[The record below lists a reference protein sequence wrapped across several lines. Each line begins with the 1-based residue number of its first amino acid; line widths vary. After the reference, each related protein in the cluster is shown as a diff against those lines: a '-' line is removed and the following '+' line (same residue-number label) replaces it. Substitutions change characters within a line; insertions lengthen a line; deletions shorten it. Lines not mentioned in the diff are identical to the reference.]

1 MFEKYKPPFCHTTG
15 VIVIT
20 GMIISFTLYKIKNS
34 NNEDAEKDGSL
45 VLEDFSF
52 NESIFFDI
60 VLPLIVFPSGFN
72 MRRKKFFKNIGTI
85 MKLGFVATL
94 LCCTVYSIMMWG
106 AWKLGWMIRY
116 HPECDF

>member
-34 NNEDAEKDGSL
+34 NNEEAEKDGSL

-52 NESIFFDI
+52 N
-60 VLPLIVFPSGFN
+60 
-72 MRRKKFFKNIGTI
+72 
-85 MKLGFVATL
+85 
-94 LCCTVYSIMMWG
+94 
-106 AWKLGWMIRY
+106 
-116 HPECDF
+116 